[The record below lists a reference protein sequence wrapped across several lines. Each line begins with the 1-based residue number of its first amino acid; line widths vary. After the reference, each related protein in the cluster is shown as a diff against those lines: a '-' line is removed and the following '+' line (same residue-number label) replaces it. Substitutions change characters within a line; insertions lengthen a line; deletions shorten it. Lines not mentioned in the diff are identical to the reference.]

1 MVFGL
6 VKLRGYNEMNTI
18 RFIIMVLSVF
28 LLWEYTFAQGM
39 PIIENKSLILARV
52 KSVILGKFPYVELVL
67 EVLESRSVEGYK
79 NFVKE
84 GDLIL
89 AVPYSLKNIDPK
101 VFLLTENRN
110 LLLCYYLRPLDLIY
124 ATVEFVGDE
133 GGAGY
138 VIREVERV
146 GEVSK
151 DNINDVIKD
160 FMKVKGIIKE
170 EDVQVEVEVKNSY
183 YFVRVFVGDKV
194 YNLVLDRSLAI
205 ISFD

>member
-1 MVFGL
+1 
-6 VKLRGYNEMNTI
+6 MNVI
-18 RFIIMVLSVF
+18 KFLIMVLSLLF
-28 LLWEYTFAQGM
+28 LYQYTFAQSM
-39 PIIENKSLILARV
+39 TIVENKSLVLAKV

-67 EVLESRSVEGYK
+67 EVLESKSIEGYK
-79 NFVKE
+79 NFIKK

-89 AVPYSLKNIDPK
+89 AIPYSLKNIDPK
-101 VFLLTENRN
+101 VLLLPENRN

-124 ATVEFVGDE
+124 ATIELVGDE
-133 GGAGY
+133 RGSGY

-151 DNINDVIKD
+151 DNIKDVIKD
-160 FMKVKGIIKE
+160 FMRVKGIIKE
-170 EDVQVEVEVKNSY
+170 EDIQVEVEEKDHY
-183 YFVRVFVGDKV
+183 YFVKVFVEDKV